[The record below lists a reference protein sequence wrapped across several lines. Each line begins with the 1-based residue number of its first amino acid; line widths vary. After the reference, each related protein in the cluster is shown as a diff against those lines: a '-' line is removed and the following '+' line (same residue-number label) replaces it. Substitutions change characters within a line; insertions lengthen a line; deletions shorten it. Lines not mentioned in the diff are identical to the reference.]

1 MKNKIVILLGI
12 IGILD
17 TIIVS
22 IFIDGVNTGVMV
34 PGIVGLIVVFIFL
47 NREYRWFDLTIRSRW
62 IKGIL
67 KLTMISLI
75 ITFVLIESIIIFS
88 VKSEANAE
96 VDYLMILGAGLRGEE
111 ISLALRERMEKGVVY
126 LNSNPDAVVIV
137 SGGQGT
143 GEKITEAEAMKKYLL
158 DQGVSEARIIKEETS
173 TSTMENFKN
182 TREILLQDNIENP
195 RILIVT
201 NDFHMFRSKLLARR
215 NGFIPYGLPSTTPI
229 SILPNCYIR
238 EYFAVVK
245 SLIFDR

>member
-1 MKNKIVILLGI
+1 M
-12 IGILD
+12 GILD
-17 TIIVS
+17 TIIVAL
-22 IFIDGVNTGVMV
+22 FIDGVNTGVLV
-34 PGIVGLIVVFIFL
+34 PGIVGLIMVFIFL

-67 KLTMISLI
+67 KLAMISMI
-75 ITFVLIESIIIFS
+75 VSFVIIESIILFS

-111 ISLALRERMEKGVVY
+111 ISLALQERMEKGVVY
-126 LNSNPDAVVIV
+126 LINNPDAAVIV

-143 GEKITEAEAMKKYLL
+143 AEKITEAEAMKRYLL
-158 DQGVSEARIIKEETS
+158 DHGIKEDRIIKEETS

-182 TREILLQDNIENP
+182 TKEILMQNHIENP
-195 RILIVT
+195 RVLIVT
-201 NDFHMFRSKLLARR
+201 NDFHLFRSKLLAKR
-215 NGFIPYGLPSTTPI
+215 NGYIAYGLPSRTPLT
-229 SILPNCYIR
+229 ILPNCYIR